1 MPGVDAIKAALDELI
16 EALSARSIIGEPIEM
31 EDKVIIP
38 ITKMGMGF
46 GTDIGQRCQDA
57 SKEGLERC
65 NAGGGVGLFPVAVVV
80 IFKGIAGPDG
90 VLVVPMSLPEDSVTS
105 IAHAVMERIMGHEEC
120 QGKITENM
128 AAVKVE

>member
-46 GTDIGQRCQDA
+46 GTDIGQRWRTY
-57 SKEGLERC
+57 SRL
-65 NAGGGVGLFPVAVVV
+65 
-80 IFKGIAGPDG
+80 IF
-90 VLVVPMSLPEDSVTS
+90 
-105 IAHAVMERIMGHEEC
+105 
-120 QGKITENM
+120 
-128 AAVKVE
+128 